1 MSAYLSRSFPACTS
15 SRMMCRSTLSVAKE
29 EALPSQ
35 VFVAKYEPGGQPG
48 LGPHE
53 DGSIWSF
60 VLTLNAGFEG
70 GGASHSIECRAP
82 RSISARPSFYYPHGG
97 ARRGGGAPIS
107 TLLTSARV
115 LLGKGKTSRS
125 PPPHPFPNS
134 PPCRLTRWDVFRKPA
149 HSCGPAAGVQAVRW
163 LGDRFLRPEPA
174 QRAARHGRGSVHHCR
189 LRGTSFAPGSRE
201 SAAVAECGDA
211 TAATATRAIRLI
223 KKRREEKT

>member
-1 MSAYLSRSFPACTS
+1 MLGSKAVGPR
-15 SRMMCRSTLSVAKE
+15 TLSSAGP
-29 EALPSQ
+29 LDRFP
-35 VFVAKYEPGGQPG
+35 PG
-48 LGPHE
+48 LRFIIRMGE
-53 DGSIWSF
+53 QG
-60 VLTLNAGFEG
+60 AG
-70 GGASHSIECRAP
+70 GGD
-82 RSISARPSFYYPHGG
+82 
-97 ARRGGGAPIS
+97 PIS